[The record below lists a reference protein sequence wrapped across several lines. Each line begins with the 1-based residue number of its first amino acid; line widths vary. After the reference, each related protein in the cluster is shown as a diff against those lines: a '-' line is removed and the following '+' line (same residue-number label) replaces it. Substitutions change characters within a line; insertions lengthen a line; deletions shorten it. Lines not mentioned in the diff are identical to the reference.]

1 MRRVVLQRVAIQ
13 EGFLAPMNY
22 LGSSMVLLAN
32 IIAILLSVI
41 AFSFSVYTLW
51 VVRVSP
57 FKLIVYSPA
66 VSCVNPH
73 ESALVLDLTFHNPGR
88 VRAAVLDID
97 ASLLKRSHS
106 KPLLRL
112 RPQAFH
118 RTFFPAGDLKT
129 PQSVISR
136 FAPIT
141 VDPGQ
146 TVSKTVYFC
155 PPAGESRS
163 MIRSSDVEWE
173 SIRVSF
179 KVNGNW
185 NKRTFSIN
193 RSEFEGYQSAQA
205 EHSALKF
212 PFMATY
218 YPDIQPLHLRG
229 TFFDPAY

>member
-1 MRRVVLQRVAIQ
+1 
-13 EGFLAPMNY
+13 MNY
-22 LGSSMVLLAN
+22 IGSSMILLAN
-32 IIAILLSVI
+32 LIAILLSAI
-41 AFSFSVYTLW
+41 AFAFSIFTLW
-51 VVRVSP
+51 AVRVSP

-66 VSCVNPH
+66 VSSVNPK

-97 ASLLKRSHS
+97 ASLLKQNHS
-106 KPLLRL
+106 KPFLRL

-118 RTFFPAGDLKT
+118 RTFFPAGDLKA

-141 VDPGQ
+141 VDPAQ

-155 PPAGESRS
+155 PPAGEPSS
-163 MIRSSDVEWE
+163 MVRSSNEEWE
-173 SIRVSF
+173 TIRVSF

-185 NKRTFSIN
+185 NKRTFSIK
-193 RSEFEGYQSAQA
+193 RSEFEGYQSAQT
-205 EHSALKF
+205 EHSPLKF
-212 PFMATY
+212 PFIATY

>member
-1 MRRVVLQRVAIQ
+1 MI
-13 EGFLAPMNY
+13 
-22 LGSSMVLLAN
+22 LLAN
-32 IIAILLSVI
+32 AIALFLSMI
-41 AFSFSVYTLW
+41 AFAFSVYTLW

-66 VSCVNPH
+66 VSSVNPQ
-73 ESALVLDLTFHNPGR
+73 ESVLVLDLTFHNPGR

-97 ASLLKRSHS
+97 ASLLKRSQS
-106 KPLLRL
+106 RPFLRL

-141 VDPGQ
+141 VNPGQ
-146 TVSKTVYFC
+146 TVSKTVYFS
-155 PPAGESRS
+155 PLVGENSS
-163 MIRSSDVEWE
+163 TVRSSDTEWE
-173 SIRVSF
+173 TILVSF

-185 NKRTFSIN
+185 NKRTFSIK
-193 RSEFEGYQSAQA
+193 RSEFEGFQSAQT
-205 EHSALKF
+205 EHSPLRF
-212 PFMATY
+212 PFFATY

-229 TFFDPAY
+229 TIFDPVY

>member
-1 MRRVVLQRVAIQ
+1 MILI
-13 EGFLAPMNY
+13 
-22 LGSSMVLLAN
+22 AN
-32 IIAILLSVI
+32 VIAIFLSVI
-41 AFSFSVYTLW
+41 AFAFSVYTLW

-66 VSCVNPH
+66 VSCVNPQ

-97 ASLLKRSHS
+97 ASLLKRNES
-106 KPLLRL
+106 KPFRRL

-129 PQSVISR
+129 PQSVISH

-141 VDPGQ
+141 VEPGQ

-155 PPAGESRS
+155 PSAGDDSSTVRS
-163 MIRSSDVEWE
+163 NSAEWE

-193 RSEFEGYQSAQA
+193 RSEFEGYQSAQT
-205 EHSALKF
+205 EQSPLRF
-212 PFMATY
+212 PFIATY

-229 TFFDPAY
+229 TFFDPVY

>member
-1 MRRVVLQRVAIQ
+1 MDNI
-13 EGFLAPMNY
+13 GN
-22 LGSSMVLLAN
+22 SMILLAN
-32 IIAILLSVI
+32 VIAILLSAI
-41 AFSFSVYTLW
+41 AFAFSVYTLW

-66 VSCVNPH
+66 VSCVNPQ

-97 ASLLKRSHS
+97 ASLLKQNHL
-106 KPLLRL
+106 KPFLRL
-112 RPQAFH
+112 KPQAFH

-136 FAPIT
+136 FTPIT

-155 PPAGESRS
+155 PPAEENSPLVRNS
-163 MIRSSDVEWE
+163 YAEWE
-173 SIRVSF
+173 TIRVAF

-185 NKRTFSIN
+185 NKRTVSIR
-193 RSEFEGYQSAQA
+193 RSEFEGHQSAQA
-205 EHSALKF
+205 ENSPLKF
-212 PFMATY
+212 PFIATY

-229 TFFDPAY
+229 TFFDLAF

>member
-1 MRRVVLQRVAIQ
+1 MI
-13 EGFLAPMNY
+13 
-22 LGSSMVLLAN
+22 LLAN

-41 AFSFSVYTLW
+41 AFAFSVYTLW

-57 FKLIVYSPA
+57 FKLIIYSPA
-66 VSCVNPH
+66 VSCVNPQ

-97 ASLLKRSHS
+97 ASLLKRDQSN
-106 KPLLRL
+106 PFLRL

-118 RTFFPAGDLKT
+118 RTFFPGGDLKT

-141 VDPGQ
+141 VDPGH

-155 PPAGESRS
+155 PPAEKSSSISRS
-163 MIRSSDVEWE
+163 DNTEWE
-173 SIRVSF
+173 TILVSF
-179 KVNGNW
+179 KINGNW
-185 NKRTFSIN
+185 NNRTFSIK
-193 RSEFEGYQSAQA
+193 RSEFEGYQSAQT
-205 EHSALKF
+205 EHSPLRF
-212 PFMATY
+212 PFIATY

-229 TFFDPAY
+229 SFFDPAY

>member
-1 MRRVVLQRVAIQ
+1 
-13 EGFLAPMNY
+13 MNNM
-22 LGSSMVLLAN
+22 GASMIFLAN

-41 AFSFSVYTLW
+41 AFAFSVYTLW

-66 VSCVNPH
+66 VSCVNPQ

-97 ASLLKRSHS
+97 ASLFKRNHS
-106 KPLLRL
+106 KPILRL
-112 RPQAFH
+112 GPQAFH
-118 RTFFPAGDLKT
+118 RTFFPGGDLKT

-155 PPAGESRS
+155 PPAGENSS
-163 MIRSSDVEWE
+163 IVRSSNTEWE
-173 SIRVSF
+173 TIRLSF
-179 KVNGNW
+179 KINGNW

-193 RSEFEGYQSAQA
+193 RSEFEGYQSAQS
-205 EHSALKF
+205 ELSPLRF
-212 PFMATY
+212 PFIATY

>member
-1 MRRVVLQRVAIQ
+1 
-13 EGFLAPMNY
+13 MNNI
-22 LGSSMVLLAN
+22 GISMILLAN
-32 IIAILLSVI
+32 VIAILLSAI
-41 AFSFSVYTLW
+41 AFAFSVYTLW

-66 VSCVNPH
+66 VSCVNPQ

-97 ASLLKRSHS
+97 ASLLKQNSS
-106 KPLLRL
+106 KPFLRL

-118 RTFFPAGDLKT
+118 RTFFPAGDLKS

-155 PPAGESRS
+155 PPEEENSP
-163 MIRSSDVEWE
+163 MVRSSYAEWE
-173 SIRVSF
+173 AIRVSF

-185 NKRTFSIN
+185 NKRTVSIK
-193 RSEFEGYQSAQA
+193 RSEFEEYQSAQT
-205 EHSALKF
+205 EQSPLRF
-212 PFMATY
+212 PFIATY

-229 TFFDPAY
+229 TFFDLAF